1 MNYFNT
7 SNMEIFTEQ
16 YEALQESV
24 LVKGPGFCKA
34 MMPKVVGVC
43 RNQKILNDLSRYI
56 FSYIDRNSEVL
67 YAVGPMKQLVFSEED
82 KDILFNIT
90 GISKE
95 DIRAA
100 LSQTSYIQKKW
111 VISNDPFNLLITC
124 MIMELGNTKK
134 EKEARVLLNY
144 LCLKLYTSKF
154 FRSFKYEPNEN
165 IMKYTINNLSNKY
178 NIKQT
183 GNLFDALV
191 LFMDTVYDTYVKKIS
206 SINDKVVCDFIN
218 GVDTRIG
225 SFVKGIATEFYK
237 ASEEKKYMN
246 NVEEVRSD
254 DMILTNDNHMYVIG
268 RVSQN
273 IATKLSTVGVDLR
286 VVQLSARI
294 NTISEIALRNAIEQ
308 IDKDYQT
315 QQAELVK
322 NIITMYVDENKDATD
337 SDLGSNQFFA
347 KTMDL
352 YKRNNTVDP
361 ILLAIRDTI
370 NEWIK
375 ITSPKYA
382 KSNRVAT
389 LNNFRKAIFSY
400 YVIYITKYQN

>member
-1 MNYFNT
+1 MNFFNT
-7 SNMEIFTEQ
+7 SNMEIFNEQ
-16 YEALQESV
+16 YENLQESV
-24 LVKGPGFCKA
+24 LIKGPGFCKEI
-34 MMPKVVGVC
+34 MPKVIEVC
-43 RNQKILNDLSRYI
+43 KNQRVLNDLSRYI
-56 FSYIDRNSEVL
+56 FSYIDRNSDTL
-67 YAVGPMKQLVFSEED
+67 YAVGPIKQLVFSEED
-82 KDILFNIT
+82 KDILFTVT
-90 GISKE
+90 GITKE
-95 DIRAA
+95 DIKSA
-100 LSQTSYIQKKW
+100 LSKTTYIQKNW
-111 VISNDPFNLLITC
+111 VISNDPFNLLITA
-124 MIMELGNTKK
+124 MIFELGNNKK
-134 EKEARVLLNY
+134 EKESRILLNY

-191 LFMDTVYDTYVKKIS
+191 LFMDTVYDTYIKKIN
-206 SINDKVVCDFIN
+206 SINDKVICDFIN

-246 NVEEVRSD
+246 TVEEVRTD
-254 DMILTNDNHMYVIG
+254 DMILTNDNHMYVVG
-268 RVSQN
+268 RVSQH
-273 IATKLSTVGVDLR
+273 ISTKLSTVGVDLR
-286 VVQLSARI
+286 VVQLAAKI
-294 NTISEIALRNAIEQ
+294 NSISEIALRNAIEQ

-315 QQAELVK
+315 QQSELVK

-337 SDLGSNQFFA
+337 NDIGSNIFFA

-361 ILLAIRDTI
+361 ILLSIRNTI

-375 ITSPKYA
+375 VTSPKYA

-389 LNNFRKAIFSY
+389 LNNFRKAIFTY